1 MGDTSS
7 GFSSAKFLRGL
18 LFGPFSLLGL
28 AFGFLIWWGL
38 QGFSSPPGAALGA
51 MLQGAADG
59 QVSNLTGLA
68 ICGTTGIPGGLCL
81 CRLTARLAGWDAS

>member
-7 GFSSAKFLRGL
+7 GFSSARFLRGL
-18 LFGPFSLLGL
+18 LLNTFAIAGL

-38 QGFSSPPGAALGA
+38 QGFSSPPGAAYEA
-51 MLQGAADG
+51 MLRGAADG
-59 QVSNLTGLA
+59 QVSSLTGLA

-81 CRLTARLAGWDAS
+81 YRLTARLAGWDAS